1 MKKDSL
7 NSDFNHFYQYQ
18 QNEQSKHL
26 KSKQIITNQKQKQ
39 GTLRTETLLLIIAK
53 TLLSLALNNNHSLTI
68 EF

>member
-1 MKKDSL
+1 LPCMKKDSL

-39 GTLRTETLLLIIAK
+39 GTLRTETLLLIV
-53 TLLSLALNNNHSLTI
+53 
-68 EF
+68 